1 MGIELVPTFTMHE
14 TVNEDVW
21 ALFTRTVVSVYV
33 YVVKEDEVNVFN
45 EVEVP
50 AENAG
55 EHDFIHC
62 WKEAYII
69 WIPELAADIVE
80 TDKLG

>member
-21 ALFTRTVVSVYV
+21 ALFTRTDVSVYV
-33 YVVKEDEVNVFN
+33 YVAEEDEMNVFN

-50 AENAG
+50 AENDG

-62 WKEAYII
+62 W
-69 WIPELAADIVE
+69 
-80 TDKLG
+80 